1 MNETD
6 RAYIAGLF
14 DGEGH
19 VQYKQYMRQRKHN
32 IKPYPTWSI
41 RMEMAMTDKSILI
54 WVCEVLGVGTVKEK
68 RYTKRYS
75 KGWKKQWRW
84 RCSHRDAFYVSTLL
98 WPFAHVKL
106 EDIQKIIAHYAKRK
120 LEGKKISK
128 GRVIDLEKYR
138 IAMGIK

>member
-1 MNETD
+1 
-6 RAYIAGLF
+6 
-14 DGEGH
+14 
-19 VQYKQYMRQRKHN
+19 
-32 IKPYPTWSI
+32 
-41 RMEMAMTDKSILI
+41 MEMAMTDKSILI
-54 WVCEVLGVGTVKEK
+54 WVCETLGVGTVTEK
-68 RYTKRYS
+68 RYKTRYTKT
-75 KGWKKQWRW
+75 WKKQWRW